1 MGMFD
6 SFYDDLG
13 HEWQTKAF
21 DCTLDAYRSGDTIS
35 AADLP
40 DCYPTTYQ
48 VEIQG
53 GEDGRSFTDSFATIR
68 DGVLASVH
76 DRRDLTLPLLNYG
89 GHLTEEGA

>member
-1 MGMFD
+1 MGAFD
-6 SFYDDLG
+6 SLYDDLG

-21 DCTLDAYRSGDTIS
+21 DCTFDGYRIGDEIPT
-35 AADLP
+35 DLP
-40 DCYPTTYQ
+40 ASYPTTYQ

-53 GEDGRSFTDSFATIR
+53 GANSRSFPDSLATIR

-89 GHLTEEGA
+89 GHLTEEGI